1 MFKFASNQC
10 DEIAFLVVTS
20 KHSIDVLCFHPA
32 GLTVSWAALRLP
44 IFYIAPS
51 EFQTKPNKKNE
62 NERHVSNKVK
72 QKATAP
78 HSIYNRK
85 LINIIEFFGAQRR
98 HSREPN
104 DRIRRTVNIG
114 LFVITHK
121 SKCRQMNEN
130 VNGSVGVFSSSI
142 EHWKVVKWARKI
154 TEKKYEHNGNDC
166 LPV

>member
-1 MFKFASNQC
+1 M
-10 DEIAFLVVTS
+10 
-20 KHSIDVLCFHPA
+20 
-32 GLTVSWAALRLP
+32 
-44 IFYIAPS
+44 
-51 EFQTKPNKKNE
+51 
-62 NERHVSNKVK
+62 K

-130 VNGSVGVFSSSI
+130 VNVWGCSVQASNI
-142 EHWKVVKWARKI
+142 EKW
-154 TEKKYEHNGNDC
+154 
-166 LPV
+166 